1 MINNKQKALI
11 HIAKQKTGMSDQEYR
26 ELLGSFG
33 VASSRDLTHGK
44 FDAVMKHFKG
54 MGFKR
59 KPGKPYKRLHP
70 IGSKKRLLYK
80 IEAQITEMDLSWNYV
95 DGMAKKMFGVD
106 RVIWCVPQQL
116 HRIVAA
122 LNYHQ
127 KRIEKKKIRK
137 LEG

>member
-1 MINNKQKALI
+1 MITNKQKALI

-33 VASSRDLTHGK
+33 VASSKDLTHGK
-44 FDAVMKHFKG
+44 FDSVMKHFTG
-54 MGFKR
+54 LGFKR

-70 IGSKKRLLYK
+70 IGSKERLLYK
-80 IEAQITEMDLSWNYV
+80 IEAQITEMDLSWKYV

-106 RVIWCVPQQL
+106 RVIWCVPAQL

-127 KRIEKKKIRK
+127 QRLKKREASI
-137 LEG
+137 